1 MTRGQNR
8 VNQPPTRIIKVRK
21 AIRLKEYT
29 MTAITVTLPADVIRR
44 IDELRQIELLSRSNW
59 LRREV
64 VLAVRE
70 SIATDRESRSE
81 APLGPVN

>member
-1 MTRGQNR
+1 
-8 VNQPPTRIIKVRK
+8 
-21 AIRLKEYT
+21 

-70 SIATDRESRSE
+70 SIVTE